1 MAMLNEIVRETAE
14 NFGLGNRA
22 GPLVAEAIRL
32 MFDPKSGGLHGLF
45 DRFEQAG
52 LGDLPRSWR
61 DSAAAIKPLDGKDL
75 EGVVGVGVISKAG
88 KNLGMANARVKTA
101 MAYVIPRL
109 VRFFTSGGM
118 IPTQIPAGVQSFL
131 DGDASKLISPAGKPV
146 GRAKEVRSHGY
157 LWWSVGVLSLGATAA
172 VLGYQ
177 VWKNQ
182 SRIKP
187 NLPASSEVVANQAPA
202 PVLPEPEPGKPVAK
216 LTIRNDGGQYEY
228 SGVVT
233 DAGMKAKITEQLLAF
248 YGQSRL
254 GGNLMTD
261 PSVAVPAWLSRLD
274 RVLPQLSIPG
284 IDVRLEGNTVKLGGW
299 LSSEDRESVL
309 ESLKTA
315 LGPGFR
321 LGYLGDEEAELAQ
334 DSLVQTLD
342 ALSALPPNYQG
353 NDLAAILS
361 HWFIRFPEGSAT
373 FPEEGQG
380 IVNRVADLMRT
391 LSVPVVFEI
400 AGHTDNRGNEAANL
414 RLSQERAN
422 AVRVALT
429 SAGVPENM
437 LQSRG
442 YGSQQPMGNNETPYG
457 RFKNRRIEFK
467 VARIC
472 DEAQPCGLIQPLV
485 SEPFTEQPVMPV
497 APLDAGEIGRSV
509 TSMPLAEPAFD
520 SSSTLESPVKAP
532 PKLKP
537 RPKPLA
543 DEGITDDLE
552 GKKSPNTPRQ
562 DSVTDS
568 GKSQK
573 SAAPTGGR
581 WIPQIDKSP
590 TPKSTAEPKKSGTPP
605 KTVATPA
612 AKPKPP
618 AKPAERRSNGTVPTD
633 LF

>member
-22 GPLVAEAIRL
+22 GPLVAEAIRV

-131 DGDASKLISPAGKPV
+131 DGDASKLITPAGKPV
-146 GRAKEVRSHGY
+146 GRAKEVRSHGC

-182 SRIKP
+182 SKVKP
-187 NLPASSEVVANQAPA
+187 ILSASPEVVASQAPA
-202 PVLPEPEPGKPVAK
+202 PVLPEPESGKPVAK

-228 SGVVT
+228 AGVVT
-233 DAGMKAKITEQLLAF
+233 DAGMKAKITEQLLTF

-254 GGNLMTD
+254 GGNLMID
-261 PSVAVPAWLSRLD
+261 SSVTVPAWLSRLD
-274 RVLPQLSIPG
+274 RVLPQLNIPG
-284 IDVRLEGNTVKLGGW
+284 IDVRLEGNMVKLGGW

-321 LGYLGDEEAELAQ
+321 LGYLGDEETELAQ
-334 DSLVQTLD
+334 DSLIQTLD
-342 ALSALPPNYQG
+342 ALTALPPNYQG

-361 HWFIRFPEGSAT
+361 HWIIRFPEGSAT

-380 IVNRVADLMRT
+380 VVNRVADLMRT
-391 LSVPVVFEI
+391 LSVPVVFEV

-422 AVRVALT
+422 SVRVALT

-467 VARIC
+467 VARTC

-485 SEPFTEQPVMPV
+485 SEPFTEQPVTPV
-497 APLDAGEIGRSV
+497 APLDAREIGRSV
-509 TSMPLAEPAFD
+509 TSMPVAEPAFD
-520 SSSTLESPVKAP
+520 SSSTLEPPVKAP

-537 RPKPLA
+537 KPKPLA
-543 DEGITDDLE
+543 DEVITDDL
-552 GKKSPNTPRQ
+552 GGNKSPNTPKQ
-562 DSVTDS
+562 GVGTDK

-573 SAAPTGGR
+573 STAPTGGR
-581 WIPQIDKSP
+581 WIPQIEKAP
-590 TPKSTAEPKKSGTPP
+590 APKNAVEPKKSGTPP